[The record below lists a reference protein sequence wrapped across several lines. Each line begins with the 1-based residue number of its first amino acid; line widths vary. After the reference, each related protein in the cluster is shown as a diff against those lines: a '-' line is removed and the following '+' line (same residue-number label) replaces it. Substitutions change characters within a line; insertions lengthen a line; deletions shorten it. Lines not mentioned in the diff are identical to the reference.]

1 MPEFY
6 LPFTQEPDRRL
17 NVVVRTASEKLA
29 GLDNSA
35 RGTIQEIDRDIYVPQ
50 LEPLENLIGVTLA
63 QPRFNMM
70 LLGAFADVAMMLA
83 AIGIYGVIAYT
94 VAQRTREFGIR
105 MALGAQRRDM
115 LQMILRQS
123 FSVVAIGLIIGLFAA
138 LTLTRLMASLLYG
151 VSAHDFSIYALVLFV
166 LSAAALFASYL
177 PARRAMNVDPMVAL
191 RYE

>member
-1 MPEFY
+1 
-6 LPFTQEPDRRL
+6 
-17 NVVVRTASEKLA
+17 
-29 GLDNSA
+29 DNSA
-35 RGTIQEIDRDIYVPQ
+35 RTAIQEIDRDVYVPP
-50 LEPLENLIGVTLA
+50 LEPLKSLIGVTLT

-70 LLGAFADVAMMLA
+70 LLGAFAGVAMMLA

-123 FSVVAIGLIIGLFAA
+123 LSVVAIGLVIGLFAA
-138 LTLTRLMASLLYG
+138 LALTRLMASLLYG

-166 LSAAALFASYL
+166 LSAAARFAIPRTGTCGSHVFQRQG
-177 PARRAMNVDPMVAL
+177 AKASRTRGFRAAFSTLSGEPGDF
-191 RYE
+191 

>member
-1 MPEFY
+1 MY
-6 LPFTQEPDRRL
+6 LVLR
-17 NVVVRTASEKLA
+17 ASSEKLA
-29 GLDNSA
+29 GLENSA
-35 RGTIQEIDRDIYVPQ
+35 RGAIQDIDRDIYVPH
-50 LEPLENLIGVTLA
+50 LEPLEKLIGITLA

-70 LLGAFADVAMMLA
+70 LLGAFAAVALTLA

-94 VAQRTREFGIR
+94 VTQRTKEFGIR

-123 FSVVAIGLIIGLFAA
+123 FSVVAIGLGIGLLAA
-138 LTLTRLMASLLYG
+138 LALARLMTSLLYG

-166 LSAAALFASYL
+166 LSIAALIASYL

>member
-1 MPEFY
+1 MY
-6 LPFTQEPDRRL
+6 LVL
-17 NVVVRTASEKLA
+17 RTSSEKLA
-29 GLDNSA
+29 GLENSA
-35 RGTIQEIDRDIYVPQ
+35 RGAIQEIDRDIYVPH
-50 LEPLENLIGVTLA
+50 LEPLEKLIGITLA

-70 LLGAFADVAMMLA
+70 LLAAFAAVAMTLA

-94 VAQRTREFGIR
+94 VTQRTKEFGIR

-123 FSVVAIGLIIGLFAA
+123 LSVVAIGLAVGLLAA
-138 LTLTRLMASLLYG
+138 LALTRLMASLLYG

-166 LSAAALFASYL
+166 LSVAALIASYL